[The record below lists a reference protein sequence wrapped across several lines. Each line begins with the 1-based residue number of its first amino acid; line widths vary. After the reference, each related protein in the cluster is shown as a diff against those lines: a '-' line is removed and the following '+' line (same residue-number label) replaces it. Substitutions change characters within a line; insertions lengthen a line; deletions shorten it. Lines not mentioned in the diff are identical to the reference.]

1 MFHLVDEDYA
11 LKMLETTYVASR
23 KEADA
28 DEALRFDARPGVY
41 GLYPTFGS
49 DNVTRYRPTNE
60 DCLMRLVTAPG
71 FCNVCLESL
80 WLTLLAR
87 VDLIDGMDEVCSTR
101 ANEVHQEGEHAAAG
115 HGKHAAAGHD
125 EHTLSVR
132 LISLGQLRG
141 VDIGVKE
148 RYSVVWSKDG
158 VAVEDLT
165 DELTVSVGEDETWRV
180 SAKGAD
186 AEVF

>member
-1 MFHLVDEDYA
+1 
-11 LKMLETTYVASR
+11 
-23 KEADA
+23 
-28 DEALRFDARPGVY
+28 
-41 GLYPTFGS
+41 
-49 DNVTRYRPTNE
+49 
-60 DCLMRLVTAPG
+60 MRLVTAPG

-115 HGKHAAAGHD
+115 HGKHAAAGHGKHAAAGHD

-158 VAVEDLT
+158 VAVDELT
-165 DELTVSVGEDETWRV
+165 DKLTVSVEEDETWTV
-180 SAKGAD
+180 SAKRTGAK
-186 AEVF
+186 AF